1 MEVIDGPGLGLGLGL
16 EFGLGLSSRAS
27 SLSLRL
33 VLLLIGVVV
42 LVGVN
47 TRRGGKRI
55 VLVFMVKWMH
65 DTSAPKP
72 QEKQKVGPNY

>member
-1 MEVIDGPGLGLGLGL
+1 MEVIDGPGLGLGL

-33 VLLLIGVVV
+33 VLLIGVVV